1 VGALIVLVL
10 VCIATAALCAWLVL
24 HRARMAPGA
33 VRYLRLPSALHVPLP
48 TIHVGRWLHVRGSG
62 PETPSS
68 DRAAEKPEPPQPLS
82 DEDIEL
88 QVRERL
94 YGQRSR
100 RR

>member
-1 VGALIVLVL
+1 MGALIVLVL

-33 VRYLRLPSALHVPLP
+33 VRYLRLPSA
-48 TIHVGRWLHVRGSG
+48 LHVRGSG